1 MIINSIGLK
10 NFKSYGNNMQKVIF
24 KDGGELIL
32 LSGDNEAG
40 KSSLIEAIDFTL
52 YGIVRGKNRLKIAIA
67 KLPNRINKNLETE
80 IDFINDDGDNIFIR
94 KKLEPTSIEVK
105 KNGHPFNSEFKVMTS
120 VQREKLIGLEYDTYK
135 SLISLNLSDFAN
147 FVNLDTDTKRKLVN
161 KLFNIS
167 EIDEYFSLAKDRVK
181 TLYKEK
187 ERLESIILL
196 NTNTINTYNQN
207 IENIKSQSVS
217 VNKEDIKN
225 EMLSHKDTYTTL
237 KHEISDL
244 SISMNQLSKELKNK
258 RDILEGKKNKIIQ
271 EDFIYREINKKIDIF
286 KSGICPVCDSQLNT
300 EDKKHKLSTLE
311 LELSTQY
318 DHIQNL
324 KKEYSDVVNNAKSM
338 TSERNT
344 FLTEYNQKNTE
355 YNTIDFKLRELKRQ
369 YQTEDVDSISI
380 IEIKKNIIK
389 LEQDNL
395 EYEIKLN
402 ETKNK
407 ITQFEKTVEYL
418 SEKGIR
424 KNIIGSIIDPINK
437 NLEMFLKEIQSNY
450 IVKLNDEFDAM
461 IKDRFMEIDSET
473 LSIGGARK
481 INIAIALSYIKT
493 ILDRDK
499 KINILFLDEVF
510 SSISPANINIMLRVL
525 KDFARQNNI
534 NIVIVHQIVF
544 DSNMFDRVIHIEK
557 KFFSMINDS
566 ENEKQK

>member
-105 KNGHPFNSEFKVMTS
+105 KNGHPFNSEFKVMSS

-244 SISMNQLSKELKNK
+244 GISMNQLSKELKNK

-534 NIVIVHQIVF
+534 NVVIVHQIVF

-566 ENEKQK
+566 KNEKQK

>member
-105 KNGHPFNSEFKVMTS
+105 KNGHQFNSEFKVMSS

-244 SISMNQLSKELKNK
+244 GISMNQLSKELKNK

-534 NIVIVHQIVF
+534 NVVIVHQIVV

-566 ENEKQK
+566 KNEKQK

>member
-1 MIINSIGLK
+1 MIINSVGLK

-24 KDGGELIL
+24 KKGGELIL

-52 YGIVRGKNRLKIAIA
+52 YGIVRGKNRSKIAIS

-80 IDFINDDGDNIFIR
+80 IEFINDDGDNIFIC
-94 KKLEPTSIEVK
+94 KKLEPTSIDVR
-105 KNGHPFNSEFKVMTS
+105 KNNHPFNSEFKALTS
-120 VQREKLIGLEYDTYK
+120 VEREKFIGLEYDTYK

-167 EIDEYFSLAKDRVK
+167 EIDEYFSLAKDKVK

-187 ERLESIILL
+187 ERLESIILS

-225 EMLSHKDTYTTL
+225 EILSYNDNYTTL
-237 KHEISDL
+237 QHELSDL
-244 SISMNQLSKELKNK
+244 SISMNQLTKELKNK
-258 RDILEGKKNKIIQ
+258 REILDGKKNKIIQ

-286 KSGICPVCDSQLNT
+286 KGGVCPVCDSQLDT
-300 EDKKHKLSTLE
+300 EDKKHKLSDLE
-311 LELSTQY
+311 LELSPQY

-324 KKEYSDVVNNAKSM
+324 KKEYTDVVNDAKSM
-338 TSERNT
+338 TTERNT
-344 FLTEYNQKNTE
+344 LLTEYNQKNTE
-355 YNTIDFKLRELKRQ
+355 YNSIDFKLRELKRQ
-369 YQTEDVDSISI
+369 YQTEDVDSISV

-395 EYEIKLN
+395 EYEIKLD
-402 ETKNK
+402 ETKKK
-407 ITQFEKTVEYL
+407 IIQFETTVEYL

-424 KNIIGSIIDPINK
+424 KSIIGSVIDPINK
-437 NLEMFLKEIQSNY
+437 NLETLLKEIQSNY

-510 SSISPANINIMLRVL
+510 SSISPSNINIILRVL

-566 ENEKQK
+566 ENKKQ